1 MSLSRYEMLLD
12 VHGFNT
18 KLKDIPTIPTQDYRQ
33 AYLYAADII
42 TGYINSNKYIKLACQ
57 RFIDDLKASS
67 EPDFKYMFSTNKAQR
82 IVDFYK
88 HMKHT
93 TMDFYGKPFELMPWQ
108 IFIVSNIIGWLK
120 KEPHHR
126 SKKHVRRFTEAH
138 LWVARKNG
146 KSALSSGLAL
156 YFFLADGERGAQV
169 YSVGPS
175 LRQAKIVYEQS
186 TELIQTMP
194 VKHDKAFKKRFDG
207 MHYSNSKYQ
216 PLANNSSTLD
226 GLSSHLVVCD
236 EIHEWTDRNLY
247 NVMKTSTGARTQPLM
262 LVISTAGTILDGI
275 AVDLYKRGQRMLDKV
290 IQADHMFTM
299 IYGIDEDDDYF
310 DEHVWIKANP
320 TLGLVK
326 TYEEMRKDSEAARDM
341 VSQRN
346 DYLTKH
352 LNVFCHSEKVWL
364 KKQDLDKCVADLDF
378 NAEKYKRYD
387 CYIGVD
393 LAQKIDLTAVSA
405 VFKVPA
411 SDTESGKIEYHLMQ
425 KHYIARGAINKA
437 SEQVQNLYH
446 TWSLQGYLEIVESTI
461 TDFDLV
467 RDYIADLSKKYNV
480 IEVAFDPAQ
489 GNQLMNDLRNKHGL
503 TVVEVKPTPVQ
514 LNEPT
519 KRVEAMIVDSCI
531 KYNGDK
537 VFEYCCSNALLKNHA
552 NNIVSV
558 VKNTNEDKTDSLMAM
573 IIAASRITE
582 ESTQSIYE
590 DMKGL
595 VSIRYK

>member
-1 MSLSRYEMLLD
+1 MTNSRYKMLLD

-18 KLKDIPTIPTQDYRQ
+18 KLKDIPKIPSQDYRQ

-42 TGYINSNKYIKLACQ
+42 TGHINSNKYIKLACQ
-57 RFIDDLKASS
+57 RFIDDLNSIS
-67 EPDFKYMFSTNKAQR
+67 DPNFKYFFSIKKAQR

-93 TMDFYGKPFELMPWQ
+93 DGDFYGQPFELMPWQ

-126 SKKHVRRFTEAH
+126 SKKHIRRFTEAQ

-156 YFFLADGERGAQV
+156 YYFLADGEHGAQI

-175 LRQAKIVYEQS
+175 LKQAKIVYDQS
-186 TELIQTMP
+186 TKIINGMP
-194 VKHDKAFKKRFDG
+194 VKYDKAFKQRFDG
-207 MHYSNSKYQ
+207 MHYGNSKYQ

-247 NVMKTSTGARTQPLM
+247 GVMDTSTGARTQPLM

-299 IYGIDEDDDYF
+299 LYGIDEDDDYF
-310 DEHVWIKANP
+310 TEETWIKANP
-320 TLGLVK
+320 ALGVVK
-326 TYEEMRKDSEAARDM
+326 ELADMRKQAATARDL
-341 VSQRN
+341 VSERN
-346 DYLTKH
+346 GFLTKH

-364 KKQDLDKCVADLDF
+364 KKQDLDKCILEMDF
-378 NAEKYKRYD
+378 ESDKYKKYD
-387 CYIGVD
+387 CYIGAD

-405 VFKVPA
+405 VFKVPET
-411 SDTESGKIEYHLMQ
+411 DTQSGKVEYHMMQ
-425 KHYIARGAINKA
+425 KHYISRGAINKA
-437 SEQVQNLYH
+437 SEQVQNLYEV
-446 TWSLQGYLEIVESTI
+446 WSQMGYLEIVESSI

-467 RDYIADLSKKYNV
+467 RDYILDLSKKYKV
-480 IEVAFDPAQ
+480 IDVAFDPAQ
-489 GNQLMNDLRNKHGL
+489 GNQLMNELRSNHGIN
-503 TVVEVKPTPVQ
+503 VVEVKQTPVQ
-514 LNEPT
+514 LNEPV
-519 KRVEAMIVDSCI
+519 KRIEAMIVDGRL

-537 VFEYCCSNALLKNHA
+537 VFEYCCSNALLKNHN
-552 NNIVSV
+552 NNIVSI
-558 VKNTNEDKTDSLMAM
+558 VKNANEDKTDSLMAM
-573 IIAASRITE
+573 IVAASRITE
-582 ESTQSIYE
+582 ESNRSIYE
-590 DMKGL
+590 DMRGL
-595 VSIRYK
+595 VSTKY

>member
-1 MSLSRYEMLLD
+1 MTISRYKMLVD

-18 KLKDIPTIPTQDYRQ
+18 KLKDIPKIPSQDYRQ

-42 TGYINSNKYIKLACQ
+42 TGHINSNKYIKLACQ
-57 RFIDDLKASS
+57 RFIDDLNLI
-67 EPDFKYMFSTNKAQR
+67 EDPNFKYFFSIKKAQR

-93 TMDFYGKPFELMPWQ
+93 DGDFYGQPFELMPWQ

-126 SKKHVRRFTEAH
+126 SKKHIRRFTEAQ

-156 YFFLADGERGAQV
+156 YYFLADGEHGAQI

-175 LRQAKIVYEQS
+175 LKQAKIVYDQS
-186 TELIQTMP
+186 TKIINGMP
-194 VKHDKAFKKRFDG
+194 VKYDKAFKQRFDG
-207 MHYSNSKYQ
+207 MHYGNSKYQ

-247 NVMKTSTGARTQPLM
+247 GVMDTSTGARTQPLM

-299 IYGIDEDDDYF
+299 LYGIDEDDDYF
-310 DEHVWIKANP
+310 TEETWIKANP
-320 TLGLVK
+320 ALGVVK
-326 TYEEMRKDSEAARDM
+326 ELADMRKQAATARDL
-341 VSQRN
+341 VSERN
-346 DYLTKH
+346 GFLTKH

-364 KKQDLDKCVADLDF
+364 KKQDLDKCILEMDF
-378 NAEKYKRYD
+378 ESDKYKKYD
-387 CYIGVD
+387 CYIGAD

-405 VFKVPA
+405 VFKVPET
-411 SDTESGKIEYHLMQ
+411 DTQSGKVEYHMMQ
-425 KHYIARGAINKA
+425 KHYISRGAINKA
-437 SEQVQNLYH
+437 SEQVQNLYEV
-446 TWSLQGYLEIVESTI
+446 WSQMGYLEIVESSI

-467 RDYIADLSKKYNV
+467 RDYILDLSKKYKV
-480 IEVAFDPAQ
+480 IDVAFDPAQ
-489 GNQLMNDLRNKHGL
+489 GNQLMNDLRNNHGIN
-503 TVVEVKPTPVQ
+503 VVEVKQTPVN
-514 LNEPT
+514 LNEPV
-519 KRVEAMIVDSCI
+519 KRIEAMIVDGRL

-537 VFEYCCSNALLKNHA
+537 VFEYCCSNALLKNHN
-552 NNIVSV
+552 NNIVSI
-558 VKNTNEDKTDSLMAM
+558 VKNANEDKTDSLMAM
-573 IIAASRITE
+573 IVAASRITE
-582 ESTQSIYE
+582 ESNRSIYE
-590 DMKGL
+590 DMRGL
-595 VSIRYK
+595 VSTKY

>member
-1 MSLSRYEMLLD
+1 MSSRYKMLLD
-12 VHGFNT
+12 VHGFDT
-18 KLKDIPTIPTQDYRQ
+18 KLKDIPNIPSQDYRQ

-42 TGYINSNKYIKLACQ
+42 TGHIVSNKYIKLACQ
-57 RFIDDLKASS
+57 RFIDDLNQI
-67 EPDFKYMFSTNKAQR
+67 EDPTFKYFFSTKKAQR

-93 TMDFYGKPFELMPWQ
+93 TADFYGKPFELMPWQ

-126 SKKHVRRFTEAH
+126 SKKHVRRFTEAQ

-156 YFFLADGERGAQV
+156 YFFLADGEHGAQV

-175 LRQAKIVYEQS
+175 LKQAKIVYEQS
-186 TELIQTMP
+186 TELIQSMP
-194 VKHDKAFKKRFDG
+194 VKHDKAFKRRFDG
-207 MHYSNSKYQ
+207 MHYGNSKYQ

-247 NVMKTSTGARTQPLM
+247 NVMKTSTGIRTQPLM

-299 IYGIDEDDDYF
+299 LYGIDDDDSYF
-310 DEHVWIKANP
+310 DEDIWFKANP
-320 TLGLVK
+320 ALGLVK
-326 TYEEMRKDSEAARDM
+326 TYEEMRKDAEAARDI

-364 KKQDLDKCVADLDF
+364 KKQDLDKCILEMDF
-378 NAEKYKRYD
+378 ESDKYKKYD
-387 CYIGVD
+387 CYIGAD

-405 VFKVPA
+405 VFKVPET
-411 SDTESGKIEYHLMQ
+411 DTQSGKVEYHMMQ
-425 KHYIARGAINKA
+425 KHYISRGAINKA
-437 SEQVQNLYH
+437 SEQVQNLYEV
-446 TWSLQGYLEIVESTI
+446 WSQMGYLEIVESSI

-467 RDYIADLSKKYNV
+467 RDYILDLSKKYKV
-480 IEVAFDPAQ
+480 IDVAFDPAQ
-489 GNQLMNDLRNKHGL
+489 GNQLMNELRNNHGIN
-503 TVVEVKPTPVQ
+503 VVEVKQTPVQ
-514 LNEPT
+514 LNEPV
-519 KRVEAMIVDSCI
+519 KRIEAMIVDGRL

-537 VFEYCCSNALLKNHA
+537 VFEYCCSNALLKNHN
-552 NNIVSV
+552 NNIVSI
-558 VKNTNEDKTDSLMAM
+558 VKNANEDKTDSLMAM
-573 IIAASRITE
+573 IVAASRITE
-582 ESTQSIYE
+582 ESNRSIYE
-590 DMKGL
+590 DMRGL
-595 VSIRYK
+595 VSTKY

>member
-1 MSLSRYEMLLD
+1 MSNSRYKMLLD
-12 VHGFNT
+12 VYGFDT
-18 KLKDIPTIPTQDYRQ
+18 KLKDIPSIPSQDYRQ

-42 TGYINSNKYIKLACQ
+42 TGHIVSNKYIKLACH
-57 RFIDDLKASS
+57 RFIDDLNRISDLS
-67 EPDFKYMFSTNKAQR
+67 FKYFFSIKKAQR

-88 HMKHT
+88 KINHVDME
-93 TMDFYGKPFELMPWQ
+93 FAGKPFDLMPWQ
-108 IFIVSNIIGWLK
+108 IFIVTNIIGWIK
-120 KEPHHR
+120 KEPHPR
-126 SKKHVRRFTEAH
+126 SKRYVRRFTEAQ

-146 KSALSSGLAL
+146 KSALSSGLSL
-156 YFFLADGERGAQV
+156 YFFYADNEKGAQI
-169 YSVGPS
+169 YSAGPTLDS
-175 LRQAKIVYEQS
+175 AKIVYEQAVKYIKS
-186 TELIQTMP
+186 MP
-194 VKHDKAFKKRFDG
+194 VMKDKALKI
-207 MHYSNSKYQ
+207 KYDRMFYENNVYR
-216 PLANNSSTLD
+216 PLANSGKSLD
-226 GLSSHLVVCD
+226 GKGGHLVICD
-236 EIHEWTDRNLY
+236 EIHEWRDRNLY
-247 NVMKTSTGARTQPLM
+247 NVLRTSQGARDQPLM
-262 LVISTAGTILDGI
+262 LVISTAGTVLDGI
-275 AVDLYKRGQRMLDKV
+275 AVDLYKRGQRMLDKIV
-290 IQADHMFTM
+290 EADHMFTM
-299 IYGIDEDDDYF
+299 LYGIDEDDGYF
-310 DEHVWIKANP
+310 DEDIWIKANP
-320 TLGLVK
+320 ALGVVR
-326 TYEEMRKDSEAARDM
+326 TYEDMRQNADEARDI

-346 DYLTKH
+346 GFLTKY

-489 GNQLMNDLRNKHGL
+489 GNQLMNDLRNKYGL